1 MPSRVFLDANA
12 GVPARPEVLET
23 FLRVERDAPANPA
36 SIHRGGRRAQAVL
49 EEARAEV
56 AQLLAASA
64 SEVMFTSG
72 ATEANH
78 LGIVGTARALM
89 RMTDRPIALWSS
101 LAEHPSVLAT
111 LRRLQSEGCRLHL
124 APLNAHAR
132 VAVTSVSAAFVDQ
145 PAALAAVQWANNE
158 TGAVQPI
165 AALAD
170 HVGPDHLLHVDA
182 VQGVGKLAW
191 DPVLARASTLAL
203 SGHKIGAPKGI
214 GVLRLREEVALDPV
228 TPGGGQQRGRR
239 GGTESP
245 ALAAAFAHA
254 LRLSFAEQQSAAGR
268 MSDCGDAF
276 MATLAQ
282 SGTRF
287 RVNHPD
293 NSADRLPNTCNLSFL
308 EIDGRAL
315 LPACDLA
322 GLDLASGAACS
333 AGAPLP
339 SPVLRASGVS
349 EELAQA
355 SCRVSFC
362 ADSTVEEAVE
372 AGQRLAETIS
382 RLYEVAKR

>member
-12 GVPARPEVLET
+12 GVPTRPEVLET
-23 FLRVERDAPANPA
+23 FTRVERDAPANPA
-36 SIHRGGRRAQAVL
+36 SIHRAGRRAQAVL

-64 SEVMFTSG
+64 SEVLFTSG

-78 LGIVGTARALM
+78 LAIVGTARALM
-89 RMTDRPIALWSS
+89 RMTDQPIALWSS

-111 LRRLQSEGCRLHL
+111 LRRLQSENCRLHL
-124 APLNAHAR
+124 APLDAHAR
-132 VAVTSVSAAFVDQ
+132 VDTSSVSSEFVGQ
-145 PAALAAVQWANNE
+145 PIALAAVQWANNE
-158 TGAVQPI
+158 TGAVQPF
-165 AALAD
+165 ASLAE
-170 HVGPDHLLHVDA
+170 HLGPNHLLHVDA

-191 DPVLARASTLAL
+191 DPVLSRASTLAL

-228 TPGGGQQRGRR
+228 AAGGGQQRGRR

-245 ALAAAFAHA
+245 ALAASFAHA
-254 LRLSFAEQQSAAGR
+254 LRLSFAEQRSTAER
-268 MSDCGDAF
+268 MSECANAF
-276 MATLAQ
+276 MGALAEA
-282 SGTRF
+282 GTRF
-287 RVNHPD
+287 HVNHPD
-293 NSADRLPNTCNLSFL
+293 NSAERLPNTCNLSFL

-339 SPVLRASGVS
+339 SPVLRASGVT

-355 SCRVSFC
+355 SCRVSFSVN
-362 ADSTVEEAVE
+362 STVEEAVE
-372 AGQRLAETIS
+372 AGRRLAETIL
-382 RLYEVAKR
+382 RIYEVAKR